1 MSVAESLAFQNFST
15 VQSEQQPKPVSIT
28 AAVTVAPSTFLTT
41 ITGTT
46 AIGTITPPQLG
57 AHMLAI
63 MPLTTNFAGFL
74 ASGNIAVA
82 SITNSTTWGTRVA
95 LFVYDP
101 RTAKYY
107 PAGYPV
113 LTTNT

>member
-1 MSVAESLAFQNFST
+1 MSAESLLFQNFST
-15 VQSEQQPKPVSIT
+15 VQSEQQPKPNTVT
-28 AAVTVAPSTFLTT
+28 AATTIAPSGFLTT

-46 AIGTITPPQLG
+46 AVATITPPQLG

-63 MPLTTNFAGFL
+63 MPLTTNFAGFT
-74 ASGNIAVA
+74 AAGNIGVA

-101 RTAKYY
+101 RAAKYY